1 VNGVAG
7 RPKPRRRNVET
18 RDDSKRV
25 ILVSGA
31 TGQQG
36 GTVARNLLERGFAV
50 RALTRD
56 TEKAAARELADL
68 GAEVVGGDLED
79 RASIERALE
88 GVYGVFSV
96 QQFWGIGAEGEIRQ
110 GVLLADAAR
119 AAGVEHLVYSSVGS
133 AHRETGIAHFDSK
146 WEVEEHVRASGVP
159 YTVLRPVFF
168 MQNWEFMREPIL
180 GGALPQ
186 PLDPDKPFQM
196 IDAEDIGV
204 FAAEAFDD
212 PETWIGREVD
222 IAGDELT
229 MPEIAGVF
237 SRVIGRNVD
246 YVQVPWDAF
255 EEQMGEEY
263 TVMYRWFNDHGYEAN
278 IAALRDEY
286 PGLSSFEQFLRA
298 NGWEKAEV
306 PFEAGAGS

>member
-1 VNGVAG
+1 MQFVG
-7 RPKPRRRNVET
+7 RSRSRRRSMEDGGNEG
-18 RDDSKRV
+18 RV

-36 GTVARNLLERGFAV
+36 GAVARNLLERGFAV

-56 TEKAAARELADL
+56 TGKAAARELADL
-68 GAEVVGGDLED
+68 GAEVVSGDLED
-79 RASIERALE
+79 RATIERVLD

-96 QQFWGIGAEGEIRQ
+96 QQFWESGVDGEVRQ

-119 AAGVEHLVYSSVGS
+119 AAGVEHFVYSSVGS
-133 AHRETGIAHFDSK
+133 AHRETGIPHFDSK

-168 MQNWEFMREPIL
+168 MQNWEMMREPIL
-180 GGALPQ
+180 GGTLPQ

-204 FAAEAFDD
+204 FAAIAFDD

-222 IAGDELT
+222 VAGDELT
-229 MPEIAGVF
+229 MLEIAGTF

-246 YVQVPWDAF
+246 YFQVPWEGF

-263 TVMYRWFNDHGYEAN
+263 AVMYRWFNDHGYEAN

-286 PGLSSFEQFLRA
+286 PGLASFEQYLR
-298 NGWEKAEV
+298 NHGWEEVEV
-306 PFEAGAGS
+306 PSGARAEG

>member
-1 VNGVAG
+1 MEG
-7 RPKPRRRNVET
+7 RSNE
-18 RDDSKRV
+18 KRV

-31 TGQQG
+31 TGKQG
-36 GTVARNLLERGFAV
+36 GTTARNLLERGFAV

-56 TEKAAARELADL
+56 AEKAAARELADL
-68 GAEVVGGDLED
+68 GAEVVSGDLED
-79 RASIERALE
+79 RASIERVLD
-88 GVYGVFSV
+88 GVYGLFSV
-96 QQFWGIGAEGEIRQ
+96 QQFMETGVEGEVRQ

-133 AHRETGIAHFDSK
+133 AHRETGIPHFESK

-168 MQNWEFMREPIL
+168 MQNWEFMREPIV
-180 GGALPQ
+180 GGTLPQ

-196 IDAEDIGV
+196 IDADDIGV
-204 FAAEAFDD
+204 FAAMAFED
-212 PETWIGREVD
+212 PESWFGREVD

-229 MPEIAGVF
+229 MLEIAGTL

-246 YVQVPWDAF
+246 YFQVPWEGF

-263 TVMYRWFNDHGYEAN
+263 TVMYRWFNDQGYEAN
-278 IAALRDEY
+278 IAALRDDY
-286 PGLSSFEQFLRA
+286 PGLSSFEQYLCGH
-298 NGWEKAEV
+298 GWENAGV
-306 PFEAGAGS
+306 PSGARAAG

>member
-1 VNGVAG
+1 MAG
-7 RPKPRRRNVET
+7 SGNEG
-18 RDDSKRV
+18 RV

-36 GTVARNLLERGFAV
+36 GAVARNLLERGFAV

-56 TEKAAARELADL
+56 AEKAAARELGDL
-68 GAEVVGGDLED
+68 GAEVVSGDLED
-79 RASIERALE
+79 RSSIDRVLD

-96 QQFWGIGAEGEIRQ
+96 QQFWGIGVEGEVRQ
-110 GVLLADAAR
+110 GVLLADAAK
-119 AAGVEHLVYSSVGS
+119 AAGVEHYVYSSVGS
-133 AHRETGIAHFDSK
+133 AHRETGIPHFDSK

-180 GGALPQ
+180 GGTLPQ
-186 PLDPDKPFQM
+186 PLAPGKPFQM

-204 FAAEAFDD
+204 FVAMAFED

-229 MPEIAGVF
+229 MPEIAGTF

-246 YVQVPWDAF
+246 YFQVPWEGF

-263 TVMYRWFNDHGYEAN
+263 TIMYRWFNDEGYEAD

-286 PGLSSFEQFLRA
+286 PGLISFEQYLRGH
-298 NGWEKAEV
+298 GWENAEV
-306 PFEAGAGS
+306 PSEARAEA

>member
-1 VNGVAG
+1 MESRSNAG
-7 RPKPRRRNVET
+7 
-18 RDDSKRV
+18 RV

-36 GTVARNLLERGFAV
+36 GSVARNLLERGFAV

-68 GAEVVGGDLED
+68 GAEVVSGDLED
-79 RASIERALE
+79 SASIERVLD

-96 QQFWGIGAEGEIRQ
+96 QQFWEVGVEGEVRQ
-110 GVLLADAAR
+110 GILLADAAKE
-119 AAGVEHLVYSSVGS
+119 AGVEHFVYSSVGS
-133 AHRETGIAHFDSK
+133 AHRDTGIPHFDSK
-146 WEVEEHVRASGVP
+146 WDVEEHVRASGVP

-168 MQNWEFMREPIL
+168 MQNWEMMREPVL
-180 GGALPQ
+180 GGTLPQ

-204 FAAEAFDD
+204 FAATAFED

-229 MPEIAGVF
+229 MPEIAGTF
-237 SRVIGRNVD
+237 SRVIGRDVD
-246 YVQVPWDAF
+246 YFQVPWDGF

-263 TVMYRWFNDHGYEAN
+263 TVMYRWFNDYGYEAN

-286 PGLSSFEQFLRA
+286 PGLASFEQYLRGH
-298 NGWEKAEV
+298 GWENAGVPSVARAE
-306 PFEAGAGS
+306 S

>member
-1 VNGVAG
+1 MEG
-7 RPKPRRRNVET
+7 RGAE
-18 RDDSKRV
+18 KRV

-68 GAEVVGGDLED
+68 GAEVVSGDLED
-79 RASIERALE
+79 RASIERVLD
-88 GVYGVFSV
+88 GVYGLFSV
-96 QQFWGIGAEGEIRQ
+96 QQFMETGIEGEVRQ
-110 GVLLADAAR
+110 GALLADAAR
-119 AAGVEHLVYSSVGS
+119 AAGVDHLVYSSVGS
-133 AHRETGIAHFDSK
+133 AHRETGISHFESK

-168 MQNWEFMREPIL
+168 MQNWEYMREPIL
-180 GGALPQ
+180 GGTLPQ
-186 PLDPDKPFQM
+186 PLDPEKPFQT
-196 IDAEDIGV
+196 IDADDIGV
-204 FAAEAFDD
+204 FAAMAFED
-212 PETWIGREVD
+212 PGTWIGREVD

-229 MPEIAGVF
+229 LLEIAGTF

-246 YVQVPWDAF
+246 YFQVPWEGF

-286 PGLSSFEQFLRA
+286 PGLSSFEQYLRGH
-298 NGWEKAEV
+298 GWENAEV
-306 PFEAGAGS
+306 PSQARAEG

>member
-1 VNGVAG
+1 MEYRG
-7 RPKPRRRNVET
+7 KEH
-18 RDDSKRV
+18 RV

-36 GTVARNLLERGFAV
+36 GVTARNLLERGFAV

-68 GAEVVGGDLED
+68 GAEVVSGDLED
-79 RASIERALE
+79 RASIERVLD
-88 GVYGVFSV
+88 GVYGLFSV
-96 QQFWGIGAEGEIRQ
+96 QQFMETGVEGEVRQ
-110 GVLLADAAR
+110 GALLADAAR

-133 AHRETGIAHFDSK
+133 AHRETGIPHFESK

-180 GGALPQ
+180 GGTFPQ
-186 PLDPDKPFQM
+186 PLDPDKPLQM
-196 IDAEDIGV
+196 IDADDIGV
-204 FAAEAFDD
+204 FAATAFED

-229 MPEIAGVF
+229 MLEIAGTF

-246 YVQVPWDAF
+246 YFQVPWEGF
-255 EEQMGEEY
+255 EGQMGEEY
-263 TVMYRWFNDHGYEAN
+263 TIMYRWFNDHGYDAN

-286 PGLSSFEQFLRA
+286 PGMSSFEQYLR
-298 NGWEKAEV
+298 GHDWENAEV
-306 PFEAGAGS
+306 PSGARAEG

>member
-1 VNGVAG
+1 MEGGGNEG
-7 RPKPRRRNVET
+7 RL
-18 RDDSKRV
+18 

-56 TEKAAARELADL
+56 TGKPEAKELADL
-68 GAEVVGGDLED
+68 GAEVVSGDLED

-96 QQFWGIGAEGEIRQ
+96 QQFWEAGYEGEVRQ
-110 GVLLADAAR
+110 GVLLADAAK
-119 AAGVEHLVYSSVGS
+119 ATGVEHYVYSSVGS
-133 AHRETGIAHFDSK
+133 AHRETGISHFESK

-180 GGALPQ
+180 GGTLPQ

-196 IDAEDIGV
+196 IDADDIGV
-204 FAAEAFDD
+204 FAAMAFED
-212 PETWIGREVD
+212 PGTWVGREVD

-229 MPEIAGVF
+229 MPEVAGTF
-237 SRVIGRNVD
+237 SRVTSRNVD
-246 YVQVPWDAF
+246 YLQVPWEGF

-286 PGLSSFEQFLRA
+286 PGLASFEQYLRGH
-298 NGWEKAEV
+298 GWENVEAPSEV
-306 PFEAGAGS
+306 RSEA

>member
-1 VNGVAG
+1 MESRSNGG
-7 RPKPRRRNVET
+7 
-18 RDDSKRV
+18 RV

-36 GTVARNLLERGFAV
+36 GSVARNLLERGFAV

-56 TEKAAARELADL
+56 TEKAAAKELVDL
-68 GAEVVGGDLED
+68 GAEVVSGDLED
-79 RASIERALE
+79 RASIERVLA

-96 QQFWGIGAEGEIRQ
+96 QQFWEVGVEGEVGQ
-110 GVLLADAAR
+110 GILLADAAKE
-119 AAGVEHLVYSSVGS
+119 AGVEHLVYSSVGS
-133 AHRETGIAHFDSK
+133 AHRETGIPHFDSK

-168 MQNWEFMREPIL
+168 MQNWEMMREPVL
-180 GGALPQ
+180 GGTLPQ

-204 FAAEAFDD
+204 FAARAFGD
-212 PETWIGREVD
+212 PESWIGREVD

-229 MPEIAGVF
+229 MPEIAGTF

-246 YVQVPWDAF
+246 YFQVPWDGF

-263 TVMYRWFNDHGYEAN
+263 TIMYRWFNDYGYEAN

-286 PGLSSFEQFLRA
+286 PGLASFEQYLRDH
-298 NGWEKAEV
+298 GWENAEV
-306 PFEAGAGS
+306 PSEARAES

>member
-1 VNGVAG
+1 MAG
-7 RPKPRRRNVET
+7 SGNEG
-18 RDDSKRV
+18 RV

-36 GTVARNLLERGFAV
+36 GAVARNLLERGFAV

-56 TEKAAARELADL
+56 AEKAAARELGDL
-68 GAEVVGGDLED
+68 GAEVVSGDLED
-79 RASIERALE
+79 RSSIDRVLD

-96 QQFWGIGAEGEIRQ
+96 QQFWGIGVEGEVRQ
-110 GVLLADAAR
+110 GVLLADAAK
-119 AAGVEHLVYSSVGS
+119 AAGVEHYVYSSVGS
-133 AHRETGIAHFDSK
+133 AHRETGIPHFDSK

-180 GGALPQ
+180 GGTLPQ
-186 PLDPDKPFQM
+186 PLTPGKPFQM

-204 FAAEAFDD
+204 FVAMAFED
-212 PETWIGREVD
+212 PETWIGCEVD

-229 MPEIAGVF
+229 MPEIAGTF

-246 YVQVPWDAF
+246 YFQVPWEGF

-263 TVMYRWFNDHGYEAN
+263 TIMYRWFNDEGYEAD

-286 PGLSSFEQFLRA
+286 PRLVSFEQYLRGH
-298 NGWEKAEV
+298 GWENAEV
-306 PFEAGAGS
+306 PSEARAEA

>member
-1 VNGVAG
+1 MEGRGNGG
-7 RPKPRRRNVET
+7 
-18 RDDSKRV
+18 RV

-36 GTVARNLLERGFAV
+36 GAVSRSLLERGFAV

-56 TEKAAARELADL
+56 PEKAEARELADL
-68 GAEVVGGDLED
+68 GTEVVGGDLED
-79 RASIERALE
+79 RSSIEQALE

-96 QQFWGIGAEGEIRQ
+96 QQFWETGYEGEVRQ
-110 GVLLADAAR
+110 GVQLADAAK
-119 AAGVEHLVYSSVGS
+119 AAGVEHYVYSSVGS

-180 GGALPQ
+180 GGTLPQ

-204 FAAEAFDD
+204 FAAMALED
-212 PETWIGREVD
+212 PDKWIGRDVD
-222 IAGDELT
+222 LAGDELT
-229 MPEIAGVF
+229 MPEIAGTF
-237 SRVIGRNVD
+237 SRVIGRDVD
-246 YVQVPWDAF
+246 YFQVPWEGF

-263 TVMYRWFNDHGYEAN
+263 AVMYRWFNDHGYEAD
-278 IAALRDEY
+278 IAGLREEH
-286 PGLSSFEQFLRA
+286 PGLASFEQYLRA
-298 NGWEKAEV
+298 HGWENAEA
-306 PFEAGAGS
+306 PSEARSGG

>member
-1 VNGVAG
+1 MESRSNGG
-7 RPKPRRRNVET
+7 
-18 RDDSKRV
+18 RV

-36 GTVARNLLERGFAV
+36 GSVARNLLERGFAV

-56 TEKAAARELADL
+56 TEKAAAKELVDL
-68 GAEVVGGDLED
+68 GAEVVSGDLED
-79 RASIERALE
+79 RASIERVLA

-96 QQFWGIGAEGEIRQ
+96 QQFWEVGVEGEVGQ
-110 GVLLADAAR
+110 GILLADAAKE
-119 AAGVEHLVYSSVGS
+119 AGVEHLVYSSVGS
-133 AHRETGIAHFDSK
+133 AHRETGIPHFDSK

-168 MQNWEFMREPIL
+168 MQNWEMMREPVL
-180 GGALPQ
+180 GGTLPQ

-204 FAAEAFDD
+204 FAARAFDD
-212 PETWIGREVD
+212 PESWIGREVD

-229 MPEIAGVF
+229 MPEIAGTF

-246 YVQVPWDAF
+246 YFQVPWDGF

-263 TVMYRWFNDHGYEAN
+263 TIMYRWFNDYGYEAN

-286 PGLSSFEQFLRA
+286 PGLASFEQYLRDH
-298 NGWEKAEV
+298 GWENAEV
-306 PFEAGAGS
+306 PSEARAES

>member
-1 VNGVAG
+1 MAG
-7 RPKPRRRNVET
+7 SGNEE
-18 RDDSKRV
+18 RV

-36 GTVARNLLERGFAV
+36 GAVARNLLERGFAV

-56 TEKAAARELADL
+56 AEKAAARELGDL
-68 GAEVVGGDLED
+68 GSEVVSGDLED
-79 RASIERALE
+79 RSSIDRVLE

-96 QQFWGIGAEGEIRQ
+96 QQFWGIGVEGEVRQ
-110 GVLLADAAR
+110 GVLLADAAK
-119 AAGVEHLVYSSVGS
+119 AAGVEHYVYSSVGS
-133 AHRETGIAHFDSK
+133 AHRETGIPHFDSK

-168 MQNWEFMREPIL
+168 MQNWEFMRGPIL
-180 GGALPQ
+180 GGMLPQ
-186 PLDPDKPFQM
+186 PLAPGKPFQM

-204 FAAEAFDD
+204 FVAMAFED

-229 MPEIAGVF
+229 MPEIAGTF

-246 YVQVPWDAF
+246 YFQVPWEGF

-263 TVMYRWFNDHGYEAN
+263 TIMYRWFNDEGYEAD

-286 PGLSSFEQFLRA
+286 PGLISFDQYLRGH
-298 NGWEKAEV
+298 GWENAEV
-306 PFEAGAGS
+306 PSEARAEA

>member
-1 VNGVAG
+1 MESRSNGG
-7 RPKPRRRNVET
+7 
-18 RDDSKRV
+18 RV

-36 GTVARNLLERGFAV
+36 GSVARNLLERGFAV

-56 TEKAAARELADL
+56 TEKAAAKELVDL
-68 GAEVVGGDLED
+68 GAEVVSGDLED
-79 RASIERALE
+79 RASIERVLA

-96 QQFWGIGAEGEIRQ
+96 QQFWEVGFEGEVRQ
-110 GVLLADAAR
+110 GILLADAAKE
-119 AAGVEHLVYSSVGS
+119 AGVEHLVYSSVGS
-133 AHRETGIAHFDSK
+133 AHRETGIPHFDSK

-168 MQNWEFMREPIL
+168 MQNWEMMREPVL
-180 GGALPQ
+180 GGTLPQ

-204 FAAEAFDD
+204 FAARAFDD
-212 PETWIGREVD
+212 PESWIGREVD

-229 MPEIAGVF
+229 MPEIAGTF

-246 YVQVPWDAF
+246 YFQVPWDGF

-263 TVMYRWFNDHGYEAN
+263 TIMYRWFNDYGYEAN

-286 PGLSSFEQFLRA
+286 PGLASFEQYLRDH
-298 NGWEKAEV
+298 GWENAEV
-306 PFEAGAGS
+306 PSEARAES